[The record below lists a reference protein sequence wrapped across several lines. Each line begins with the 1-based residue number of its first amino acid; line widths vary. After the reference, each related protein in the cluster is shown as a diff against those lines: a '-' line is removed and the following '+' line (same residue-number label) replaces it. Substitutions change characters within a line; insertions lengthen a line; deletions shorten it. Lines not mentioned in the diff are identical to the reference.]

1 MVCKAFGAVLKLHD
15 EQSASLARI
24 LYALTAEETERMEA
38 ALKSDN
44 LRVYSAGYDVSSG
57 DRLEDDETLKMASDM
72 LTVTGN
78 DQQAMMANAQVSCIV
93 CVAPTGS
100 EISLFVSRAF
110 LLRVDHGHPEDTADL
125 NAPAYIMS

>member
-1 MVCKAFGAVLKLHD
+1 MQEPAAQLVVRPAVYLRLLHCT
-15 EQSASLARI
+15 AR
-24 LYALTAEETERMEA
+24 
-38 ALKSDN
+38 
-44 LRVYSAGYDVSSG
+44 
-57 DRLEDDETLKMASDM
+57 
-72 LTVTGN
+72 
-78 DQQAMMANAQVSCIV
+78 CIV